1 MPVDGADV
9 ELPAKP
15 GVYMFK
21 QIDGTVMYVGKAT
34 VLKERIRSYF
44 SRNPDRQMIPDLV
57 KNSDEIDYIVTRN
70 PSEALMLERQLI
82 RKHKPRYNS
91 LLKDDKS
98 YPFIAITSED
108 MPRIM
113 YSRHPPTDASRWGP
127 FPDAGAAKRVIQLLR
142 RHFGIRD
149 EKNNLPFGYVESDD
163 NRSYRNRINAAKS
176 VLDGNATILIQ
187 SLQSEMDEHSSNLRY
202 EAAGMSRDLIAA
214 VQQTIS
220 QQIIHSRFYQD
231 CDAVGF
237 HSIGDRGMI
246 VILHTKEGI
255 IQGQVEYPLIHRGDI
270 GESVSLVMSEH
281 YSSRKPPRR
290 LLVPST
296 VSDWMKHWMTERRG
310 GAVEIR
316 VPVRGDLAKLRS
328 MADANAKFHIEMNFG
343 KASKNIEKMSV
354 EDAVKLID
362 VESLDHLVCFDMAQL
377 QGEERVGACVSLRKG
392 RPFKKEYRTFTVKS
406 VAKDDLRM
414 MKEVITRWIKRQ
426 DEWPDLV
433 LLDGG
438 ETHLNMMR
446 NLLVELNLENKIS
459 FAALA
464 KREETLHFPDKE
476 PIILDRR
483 GRLFTLA
490 RDEAHRFVN
499 KFHRKR
505 RSSASIKDPLEEVPG
520 LGAKKLQS
528 LLRHFGGRKGIE
540 HATLEELRN
549 VPGIGNEMAK
559 RIINYLN

>member
-9 ELPAKP
+9 HLPAKP
-15 GVYMFK
+15 GVYLFK
-21 QIDGTVMYVGKAT
+21 QIDGTVMYVGKASI
-34 VLKERIRSYF
+34 LKERIRSYF
-44 SRNPDRQMIPDLV
+44 SKNPDRQMIPDLV
-57 KNSDEIDYIVTRN
+57 ENSDDIDYIVTQN

-108 MPRIM
+108 IPRIM
-113 YSRHPPTDASRWGP
+113 YSRHPPTDATRWGP

-149 EKNNLPFGYVESDD
+149 ERNNLPFGYIESEDKG
-163 NRSYRNRINAAKS
+163 RYESRINAVKS

-187 SLQSEMDEHSSNLRY
+187 SLQSEMDEHSRNLRY
-202 EAAGMSRDLIAA
+202 EAAAKSRDLIAA

-237 HSIGDRGMI
+237 HSVGDRGMI
-246 VILHTKEGI
+246 VILHTKDGI

-290 LLVPST
+290 LLVPSP
-296 VSDWMKHWMTERRG
+296 VSDWMNQWISDRRG
-310 GAVEIR
+310 GAVEVR
-316 VPVRGDLAKLRS
+316 VPIRGDLAKLRS
-328 MADANAKFHIEMNFG
+328 MADANAKFHVEMNIG
-343 KASKNIEKMSV
+343 KTSTNIEKMSV

-362 VESLDHLVCFDMAQL
+362 AESLDYLVCFDMAQL
-377 QGEERVGACVSLRKG
+377 QGEERVGACISLRKG
-392 RPFKKEYRTFTVKS
+392 KPSKKEYRTFTIKS

-414 MKEVITRWIKRQ
+414 MEEVISRWLKRQ
-426 DEWPDLV
+426 SEWPDLV

-438 ETHLNMMR
+438 ETHLNMMK
-446 NLLVELNLENKIS
+446 NLLTSKNLENEINY
-459 FAALA
+459 AALA
-464 KREETLHFPDKE
+464 KKEETLFLPNQE

-483 GRLFTLA
+483 GRLFTFA

-499 KFHRKR
+499 KFHRKK
-505 RSSASIKDPLEEVPG
+505 RSHTSIKDPLENVPG

-528 LLRHFGGRKGIE
+528 LLRHFGGRKGIN
-540 HATLEELRN
+540 HATFEELKN
-549 VPGIGNEMAK
+549 VPGIGNQMAK
-559 RIINYLN
+559 RIIKHLN